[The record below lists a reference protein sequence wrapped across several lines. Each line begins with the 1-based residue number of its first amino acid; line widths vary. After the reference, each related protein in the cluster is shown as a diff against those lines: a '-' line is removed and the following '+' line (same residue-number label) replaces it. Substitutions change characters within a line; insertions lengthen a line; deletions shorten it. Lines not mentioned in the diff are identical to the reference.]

1 MVIRGMS
8 DKEIASYWKEG
19 EMRTRGR
26 VLKINLVEM
35 MYKKLLLKRKV
46 EGERN
51 II

>member
-1 MVIRGMS
+1 MN
-8 DKEIASYWKEG
+8 A
-19 EMRTRGR
+19 RGR
-26 VLKINLVEM
+26 VLKINLVER

>member
-1 MVIRGMS
+1 
-8 DKEIASYWKEG
+8 
-19 EMRTRGR
+19 MRTRGR

-46 EGERN
+46 DGEGN